1 MRKRDLKH
9 VETIE
14 KIYVLLKEL
23 IQNMD
28 LTGNI
33 ESLEELEEKIWKL
46 PLSPEKIL
54 LLTTAIYLYTL
65 NGKSNYEPQFLK
77 TCEITRELLESK
89 IYELPKS
96 PKGNYLRIAMM
107 RGFFETIHLFG
118 RIIAAT
124 KDPNWLLQQ

>member
-65 NGKSNYEPQFLK
+65 NGKSNYEP
-77 TCEITRELLESK
+77 
-89 IYELPKS
+89 
-96 PKGNYLRIAMM
+96 
-107 RGFFETIHLFG
+107 
-118 RIIAAT
+118 
-124 KDPNWLLQQ
+124 